1 MEYIEYFFSNLNE
14 TYIYLLLI
22 AAMIFSMWAQFN
34 VQTTFSKYSKV
45 KNMAGMTGFEA
56 ARMILDRNGLIN
68 VRVERVSGNLTD
80 HYDPKPNVIR
90 LS

>member
-34 VQTTFSKYSKV
+34 V
-45 KNMAGMTGFEA
+45 
-56 ARMILDRNGLIN
+56 
-68 VRVERVSGNLTD
+68 
-80 HYDPKPNVIR
+80 
-90 LS
+90 